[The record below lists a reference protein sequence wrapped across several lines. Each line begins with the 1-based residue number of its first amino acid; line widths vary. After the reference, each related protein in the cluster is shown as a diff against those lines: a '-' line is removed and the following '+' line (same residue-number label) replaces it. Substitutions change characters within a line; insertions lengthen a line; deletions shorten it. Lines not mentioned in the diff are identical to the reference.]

1 MKTKFAQC
9 FLGFVGKTDKII
21 QKSVGK
27 TDKMYLFC
35 IGKTDKLCLKER
47 LIAV

>member
-21 QKSVGK
+21 QKYVGK
-27 TDKMYLFC
+27 TDK
-35 IGKTDKLCLKER
+35 K
-47 LIAV
+47 